1 MRIHIH
7 ARGFALTEALR
18 IHGERRLLFALSRF
32 GRQVL
37 AVKMALDDLNG
48 ARGGIDKRCQ
58 VVVGL
63 VAGGGLRVEQL
74 DGDLYAAIDRA
85 ADRAHHAVARE
96 VGRRRQARVVPATR
110 QTKERTQ

>member
-37 AVKMALDDLNG
+37 DVKMALGDLNG

-58 VVVGL
+58 V
-63 VAGGGLRVEQL
+63 
-74 DGDLYAAIDRA
+74 
-85 ADRAHHAVARE
+85 